1 MINDQNAYTDDL
13 LATSWLGEVMDVAD
27 PQKMGRIKVKVF
39 GKLDDI
45 PVDDMPW
52 AYPGN
57 NHTGGSDTGGGFYSV
72 PKVGSLVSIKFDC
85 GNLGH
90 PEYFFLQNISDQ
102 LRDEIKGS
110 YTNAH
115 SLIYDTITE
124 GFVKVYFTE
133 KKGLMLDYK
142 NSQINIRPDK
152 SIILHTDSR
161 NSIVEMLNDGTMNI
175 YHKNNINIIGD
186 AKLNVTIKGDT
197 TITTSGKTLV
207 KTSATTDIES
217 GGAITIKSGA
227 SVTIN
232 HASSISLG
240 AGAAQSLVLGEKFMA
255 LFNKHTHTGNLGSPT
270 SPPNQKMTPGE
281 LSQKSVKTL

>member
-1 MINDQNAYTDDL
+1 MINDDNAYEDDL

-45 PVDDMPW
+45 PTADMPW

-85 GNLGH
+85 GNLAH

-161 NSIVEMLNDGTMNI
+161 NSIVEMLDDGTMNI
-175 YHKNNINIIGD
+175 YHKNNINIKGD

-197 TITTSGKTLV
+197 TVTTSGKTLV
-207 KTSATTDIES
+207 KTSGTTDIES
-217 GGAITIKSGA
+217 GGAITIKSDA

-240 AGAAQSLVLGEKFMA
+240 AGAEQSLVLGEKFMA
-255 LFNKHTHTGNLGSPT
+255 LFNKHTHTGNLGAPT
-270 SPPNQKMTPGE
+270 SPPNPKMTPGE

>member
-1 MINDQNAYTDDL
+1 MINDQNAYADDL

-45 PVDDMPW
+45 PTADLPW

-85 GNLGH
+85 GNLQH

-152 SIILHTDSR
+152 SIIIQNASR
-161 NSIVEMLNDGTMNI
+161 KGIVEMIDDGTLNI
-175 YHKNNINIIGD
+175 TQKNNINIKGS
-186 AKLNVTIKGDT
+186 KNLVVTIDVDANITVTGNT
-197 TITTSGKTLV
+197 TINTTGNT
-207 KTSATTDIES
+207 
-217 GGAITIKSGA
+217 TIKSSGNI
-227 SVTIN
+227 VLN
-232 HASSISLG
+232 HGGKLDLG
-240 AGAAQSLVLGEKFMA
+240 VGGLQKTVLGESLMA
-255 LFNKHTHTGNLGSPT
+255 LFNKHTHTGNLGAPT
-270 SPPNQKMTPGE
+270 SAPNQPMGSPE
-281 LSQKSVKTL
+281 LSSTVKNK

>member
-1 MINDQNAYTDDL
+1 
-13 LATSWLGEVMDVAD
+13 
-27 PQKMGRIKVKVF
+27 
-39 GKLDDI
+39 
-45 PVDDMPW
+45 
-52 AYPGN
+52 
-57 NHTGGSDTGGGFYSV
+57 
-72 PKVGSLVSIKFDC
+72 
-85 GNLGH
+85 
-90 PEYFFLQNISDQ
+90 
-102 LRDEIKGS
+102 
-110 YTNAH
+110 
-115 SLIYDTITE
+115 
-124 GFVKVYFTE
+124 
-133 KKGLMLDYK
+133 MLDYK

-161 NSIVEMLNDGTMNI
+161 NSIVEMLDDGTMNI

-197 TITTSGKTLV
+197 TVTTSGKTLV

>member
-1 MINDQNAYTDDL
+1 MINDQNAYADDL

-133 KKGLMLDYK
+133 QKGLMLDYK
-142 NSQINIRPDK
+142 NSQIRQRTK
-152 SIILHTDSR
+152 
-161 NSIVEMLNDGTMNI
+161 
-175 YHKNNINIIGD
+175 
-186 AKLNVTIKGDT
+186 
-197 TITTSGKTLV
+197 
-207 KTSATTDIES
+207 
-217 GGAITIKSGA
+217 
-227 SVTIN
+227 
-232 HASSISLG
+232 
-240 AGAAQSLVLGEKFMA
+240 
-255 LFNKHTHTGNLGSPT
+255 
-270 SPPNQKMTPGE
+270 
-281 LSQKSVKTL
+281 

>member
-1 MINDQNAYTDDL
+1 MINDSNAYEDDL

-90 PEYFFLQNISDQ
+90 PEYFFLQNISNQ

-133 KKGLMLDYK
+133 QKGLMLDYK

-152 SIILHTDSR
+152 SIIIQNASR
-161 NSIVEMLNDGTMNI
+161 NGIVEMIDDGTMNI
-175 YHKNNINIIGD
+175 TQANNINIIGEAD
-186 AKLNVTIKGDT
+186 LNVTITGNT
-197 TITTSGKTLV
+197 TIQTTGNTTIDTKGKTEVTTAQDVLV
-207 KTSATTDIES
+207 TGTS
-217 GGAITIKSGA
+217 ITIDHKSA
-227 SVTIN
+227 LN
-232 HASSISLG
+232 LG
-240 AGAAQSLVLGEKFMA
+240 TGGQKTVLGESLMT
-255 LFNKHTHTGNLGSPT
+255 LFNKHTHTGNLGAPT
-270 SPPNQKMTPGE
+270 SPPNQPMGSPE
-281 LSQKSVKTL
+281 LSSTVKNK

>member
-1 MINDQNAYTDDL
+1 MINDNNAYEDDL
-13 LATSWLGEVMDVAD
+13 LATTWLGEVMDVAD

-45 PVDDMPW
+45 PLDDMPW

-85 GNLGH
+85 GNLAH
-90 PEYFFLQNISDQ
+90 PEYFFIQNISDQ

-133 KKGLMLDYK
+133 QKGLMLDYK
-142 NSQINIRPDK
+142 TSIINILPDK
-152 SIILHTDSR
+152 SIVLENASKKGRI
-161 NSIVEMLNDGTMNI
+161 EMLDDGTLNI
-175 YHKNNINIIGD
+175 TQANDINIIGE
-186 AKLNVTIKGDT
+186 AKLNVTITGDT
-197 TITTSGKTLV
+197 TVTTSGKTLV
-207 KTSATTDIES
+207 KTSGTTDIES
-217 GGAITIKSGA
+217 GGAITIKSDA

-240 AGAAQSLVLGEKFMA
+240 EGAGQSLVLGEKFMK
-255 LFNKHTHTGNLGSPT
+255 LFNSHTHTGNLGTPT
-270 SPPNQKMTPGE
+270 SPPMSPMTPGE

>member
-1 MINDQNAYTDDL
+1 MVQFIFKDIDL
-13 LATSWLGEVMDVAD
+13 LNV
-27 PQKMGRIKVKVF
+27 
-39 GKLDDI
+39 
-45 PVDDMPW
+45 
-52 AYPGN
+52 
-57 NHTGGSDTGGGFYSV
+57 
-72 PKVGSLVSIKFDC
+72 SLAKFDC

-133 KKGLMLDYK
+133 QKGLMLDYK

-175 YHKNNINIIGD
+175 YHKNNITIIGD
-186 AKLNVTIKGDT
+186 ANLDIKIEGNTTIKTTGNT
-197 TITTSGKTLV
+197 TIDTKGKTDVTTAKDVLV
-207 KTSATTDIES
+207 TGKI
-217 GGAITIKSGA
+217 ITIDHKSA
-227 SVTIN
+227 LN
-232 HASSISLG
+232 LG
-240 AGAAQSLVLGEKFMA
+240 AGGLQKTVLGESLMA
-255 LFNKHTHTGNLGSPT
+255 LFNKHTHTGNLGAPTSAPNQPMGSPELSPT
-270 SPPNQKMTPGE
+270 
-281 LSQKSVKTL
+281 VKNK

>member
-1 MINDQNAYTDDL
+1 MINDQNAYADDL
-13 LATSWLGEVMDVAD
+13 LSTTWLGEVMDVAD

-39 GKLDDI
+39 GKFDEIPTADI
-45 PVDDMPW
+45 PW

-85 GNLGH
+85 GNTGH

-115 SLIYDTITE
+115 SLLYDTITE

-133 KKGLMLDYK
+133 QKGLMLDYK

-161 NSIVEMLNDGTMNI
+161 KSIVEMLDDGTMNI

-186 AKLNVTIKGDT
+186 AKLNVTITGDT
-197 TITTSGKTLV
+197 TVTTSGKTLV

>member
-1 MINDQNAYTDDL
+1 MIDDKNAHEDDL
-13 LATSWLGEVMDVAD
+13 LATTWLGEVMDVAD

-45 PVDDMPW
+45 PVGDMPW

-57 NHTGGSDTGGGFYSV
+57 NHTGGSDSGGGFYSV

-85 GNLGH
+85 GNLQH

-133 KKGLMLDYK
+133 QKGLMLDYK
-142 NSQINIRPDK
+142 TSIINILPDK
-152 SIILHTDSR
+152 SIVLENASKKGR
-161 NSIVEMLNDGTMNI
+161 VEMLDDGT
-175 YHKNNINIIGD
+175 
-186 AKLNVTIKGDT
+186 LNVTQKNDINVKGSKNLMIKIDVDANITITGNTTIKVDGDT
-197 TITTSGKTLV
+197 KITTAGNT
-207 KTSATTDIES
+207 
-217 GGAITIKSGA
+217 TIKSSGNI
-227 SVTIN
+227 VLDHGGN
-232 HASSISLG
+232 LDLG
-240 AGAAQSLVLGEKFMA
+240 QGGLQKTMLGESFMD
-255 LFNKHTHTGNLGSPT
+255 LFNRHTHTGNLGSPT
-270 SPPNQKMTPGE
+270 SAPNQPMGDPE
-281 LSQKSVKTL
+281 LSDTVKNK

>member
-1 MINDQNAYTDDL
+1 MINDQNAYSDDL

-85 GNLGH
+85 VYLGH

-133 KKGLMLDYK
+133 QKGLMLDYK

-161 NSIVEMLNDGTMNI
+161 NSIVEMLDDGTMNI

-197 TITTSGKTLV
+197 TVTTSGKTLV